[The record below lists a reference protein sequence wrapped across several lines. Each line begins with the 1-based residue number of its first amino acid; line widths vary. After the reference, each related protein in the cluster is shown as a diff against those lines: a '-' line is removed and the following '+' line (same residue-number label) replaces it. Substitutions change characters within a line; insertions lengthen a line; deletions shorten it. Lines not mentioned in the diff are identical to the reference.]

1 MIDAGPVDLVPID
14 REAAEAVL
22 AGGKPRGLV
31 LGPGFPSPFGLEI
44 AGYAARRDPDDTSHA
59 HYFIVNTADHA
70 IVGEIGSALDDSGS
84 VQIGYG
90 VTEPCRGRGY
100 ATAVVVALTAHLQPA
115 RVYATVPVDNLASR
129 RVLEK
134 AGFTAGDESTEDVDG
149 RPTRIVL
156 YEHAASR

>member
-1 MIDAGPVDLVPID
+1 MDLVLID

-22 AGGKPRGLV
+22 AGGEPRGLV
-31 LGPGFPSPFGLEI
+31 LGPGFPSPFGMEI
-44 AGYAARRDPDDTSHA
+44 AGYAARRHPDDTRHA
-59 HYFIVNTADHA
+59 HYFIVHSADRT

-100 ATAVVVALTAHLQPA
+100 ATAAVVALTAHLRPA

-134 AGFTAGDESTEDVDG
+134 AGFTAGNESTEDVDG
-149 RPTRIVL
+149 HAMRVVL
-156 YEHAASR
+156 YERAGPP